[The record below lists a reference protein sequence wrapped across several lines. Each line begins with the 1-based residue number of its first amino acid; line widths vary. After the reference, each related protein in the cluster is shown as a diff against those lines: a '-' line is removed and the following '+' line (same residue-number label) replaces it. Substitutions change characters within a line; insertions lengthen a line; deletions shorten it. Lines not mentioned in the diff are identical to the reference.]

1 MWPSGQHPW
10 GLCLQSWGPEPDH
23 RGCRY
28 EGCCRD
34 GAGPRANRCG
44 LWSPL
49 GLPRADGCSRGAHLW
64 PLKSEAGASRG
75 PRDIQGSLGLVCA
88 SWMLGTSG
96 GRWQG
101 CVLQGSTSAGFDDC
115 RLLQWLGGPVA
126 QTTWRLRVPELQLW
140 EHRPQAPTCQAW
152 SLRGGQSSR
161 TQGSVRGGRSP
172 KEHSVAW
179 SRDPSSP
186 WQVTLRLRTPAPQL
200 TEHCKDQ
207 AVSTGLAHGSQA
219 GQDSW
224 RPSSLA

>member
-1 MWPSGQHPW
+1 MPGTARQTRYGPTCSLLSEPQGTRIGQQEW
-10 GLCLQSWGPEPDH
+10 GG
-23 RGCRY
+23 G
-28 EGCCRD
+28 GGG
-34 GAGPRANRCG
+34 GAG
-44 LWSPL
+44 
-49 GLPRADGCSRGAHLW
+49 
-64 PLKSEAGASRG
+64 
-75 PRDIQGSLGLVCA
+75 
-88 SWMLGTSG
+88 G
-96 GRWQG
+96 GRE
-101 CVLQGSTSAGFDDC
+101 VLT
-115 RLLQWLGGPVA
+115 
-126 QTTWRLRVPELQLW
+126 
-140 EHRPQAPTCQAW
+140 RPQAPTCQAW